1 MAKFTVSQVKDL
13 LDIHENTLLKIFN
26 EKFDKMEIKLLNLQE
41 ENTKLKKETNELKK
55 SAEFLSEKY
64 EAIVQELSE
73 MKKKP
78 NLTSNQNDITN
89 VVVKDKLAELEDRSR
104 RNNLRF
110 TGIEEDENETWEL
123 SEEKI
128 QNVLKTKLGFKSNVE
143 IERAH
148 RTGKKSSDG
157 KKYNRTIIVKFLN
170 YKDKKTALD
179 NYVQL
184 KLWNDRF
191 YVNEDYSERTLELRK
206 QLFKEAKDLRA
217 KGKYAKVVYNKH
229 VTRDF

>member
-1 MAKFTVSQVKDL
+1 
-13 LDIHENTLLKIFN
+13 
-26 EKFDKMEIKLLNLQE
+26 MEIKLLNLQE
-41 ENTKLKKETNELKK
+41 ENTKLKKETNELRKL
-55 SAEFLSEKY
+55 AEFFSEKY

-148 RTGKKSSDG
+148 RTRKKSSDG
-157 KKYNRTIIVKFLN
+157 KKYNRTIIVKLLN

-191 YVNEDYSERTLELRK
+191 YVNEDYSERTLELR
-206 QLFKEAKDLRA
+206 
-217 KGKYAKVVYNKH
+217 
-229 VTRDF
+229 

>member
-1 MAKFTVSQVKDL
+1 MAKFTVSQIKDL

-41 ENTKLKKETNELKK
+41 ENSKLKKETSKLRK

-64 EAIVQELSE
+64 ESIVQKLSE
-73 MKKKP
+73 IKKKP
-78 NLTSNQNDITN
+78 NSTSSQNDITN

-128 QNVLKTKLGFKSNVE
+128 QNVLKSKLGFKGNVE

-148 RTGKKSSDG
+148 MTGKKNSDG
-157 KKYNRTIIVKFLN
+157 KKYNRTKIVKFLN

-184 KLWNDRF
+184 KLWNDRL

-206 QLFKEAKDLRA
+206 QLFKEAKDLKA
-217 KGKYAKVVYNKH
+217 KGKYAKFVYNKL
-229 VTRDF
+229 VTRDN

>member
-1 MAKFTVSQVKDL
+1 MAKFTVSQIKDL

-26 EKFDKMEIKLLNLQE
+26 E
-41 ENTKLKKETNELKK
+41 KK

-73 MKKKP
+73 IKKKP
-78 NLTSNQNDITN
+78 NSTSSQNDITN

-123 SEEKI
+123 SDEKI
-128 QNVLKTKLGFKSNVE
+128 QNVLKSKLGFKGNVE

-148 RTGKKSSDG
+148 RTGKKNSDG
-157 KKYNRTIIVKFLN
+157 TKYNRTLIVKFLN

-184 KLWNDRF
+184 KLWNDWL
-191 YVNEDYSERTLELRK
+191 YVNEDYSERTLEL
-206 QLFKEAKDLRA
+206 
-217 KGKYAKVVYNKH
+217 
-229 VTRDF
+229 